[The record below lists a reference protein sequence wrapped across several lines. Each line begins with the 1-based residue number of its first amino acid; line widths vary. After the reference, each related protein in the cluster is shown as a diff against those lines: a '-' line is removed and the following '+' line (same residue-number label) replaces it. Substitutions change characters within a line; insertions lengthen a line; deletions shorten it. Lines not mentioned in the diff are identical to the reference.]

1 MPKRQAG
8 LPEAVSGLAQSARVR
23 AGTGTGTAAQ
33 PLATPARK
41 RFDALIERLER
52 TRAELRDWREALPRW
67 EQRFHEQVEP
77 LLQARDAAQAQLV
90 QDLDAAHAAHKLG
103 KRERADL
110 SETLCALAAPLLEQP
125 GFDALKPLH
134 ARHCGTQGEGDA
146 LALDAAMQAA
156 LAAEFGLTVEEL
168 QHLPCPEALYAQLQ
182 QRQRQQRA
190 HADGR
195 AQRHARRRRA
205 GAGPASASGFDP
217 QQARRTLYRTLVA
230 ALHPD
235 REPDARQR
243 ERKTALMQELNRVY
257 RQDDLLGLLELQL
270 EIGQLDHAGIAAMA
284 EERIGDYAAMF
295 ATQLQQV
302 ERELAQVL
310 DAFVADYGLALERR
324 PQPRR
329 LDALMAQIKRQLQ
342 DEIACFDEDRRAL
355 QQPATLKQ
363 WLRQQRAALE
373 AQDAAE
379 APTSAAFVAERG

>member
-8 LPEAVSGLAQSARVR
+8 LPAGGSELAPSARIR
-23 AGTGTGTAAQ
+23 AGTGAATQ
-33 PLATPARK
+33 LLATPARK
-41 RFDALIERLER
+41 RFDTLIERLER
-52 TRAELRDWREALPRW
+52 TREELRDWREALPRW
-67 EQRFHEQVEP
+67 EQRFHAQVEP
-77 LLQARDAAQAQLV
+77 LLQARDAAQAHLV
-90 QDLDAAHAAHKLG
+90 HDLDAAHAAHKLG

-110 SETLCALAAPLLEQP
+110 SEVLCALAAPLLEQP
-125 GFDALKPLH
+125 GFDALKPIH
-134 ARHCGTQGEGDA
+134 ARHRGTQGDGDA
-146 LALDAAMQAA
+146 LSGDAAMQAA
-156 LAAEFGLTVEEL
+156 LAAEFGLTIDEL
-168 QHLPCPEALYAQLQ
+168 QHLPSLEALYAQLQ
-182 QRQRQQRA
+182 QRQHQQQA
-190 HADGR
+190 HVDGR
-195 AQRHARRRRA
+195 AQRHAKRRRA
-205 GAGPASASGFDP
+205 GAAAASGFDA

-270 EIGQLDHAGIAAMA
+270 EIGQLDHVGIAAMA

-302 ERELAQVL
+302 ERELAQVV

-324 PQPRR
+324 PQPHR

-342 DEIACFDEDRRAL
+342 DEIAYCEEDRRAL

-379 APTSAAFVAERG
+379 ASAPSAVGMAAERG